1 VRDFTSTAQDYFDV
15 VGKNERD
22 MMANTKNYTTRLRL
36 NKEVNFTEDFRKR
49 FLTKDYGNYEKYDK
63 NSVVQETE
71 RGEND
76 RGFDR
81 FFKNESEMTLR
92 SNTIEGEEAREK
104 QASALEGILQEDSY
118 ADQTIMDRLEGVKF
132 QMNHPDEVQR
142 RENDI
147 MHAKGLDQ

>member
-1 VRDFTSTAQDYFDV
+1 MEQNYWNQVRDFTSTAQDYFDV

-63 NSVVQETE
+63 NSVVHETE
-71 RGEND
+71 KGEND

-92 SNTIEGEEAREK
+92 SNTI
-104 QASALEGILQEDSY
+104 
-118 ADQTIMDRLEGVKF
+118 
-132 QMNHPDEVQR
+132 
-142 RENDI
+142 
-147 MHAKGLDQ
+147 